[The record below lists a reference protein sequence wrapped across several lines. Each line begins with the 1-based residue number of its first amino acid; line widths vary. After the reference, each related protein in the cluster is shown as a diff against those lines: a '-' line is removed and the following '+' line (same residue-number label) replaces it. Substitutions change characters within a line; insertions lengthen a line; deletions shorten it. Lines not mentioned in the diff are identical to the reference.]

1 MPPVRSA
8 TTLLAACVLTLAP
21 SLPIYAGGSPA
32 PQKVA
37 YRGELK
43 LVFGDVKQA
52 FIRGKLVDNRQ
63 VDNLLNGFASMQ
75 VNGIRVPIMADR
87 DMTDRPQYDYFLRQ
101 AKARGFVLFANPA
114 ESGGGRTLANGSMS
128 DHSPVLDRP
137 GKAEALIG
145 AIEAFALTYKVDYID
160 PLNED
165 GPPGESWSAE
175 QMNRIY
181 KSLQNH
187 LGGAQLVGPC
197 TWGIKAGI
205 KVLNQTDIKN
215 NIVVATTHN
224 IGFEHDLWRVFV
236 NVASPL
242 PVWDSEATDFARFP
256 GKATRAEAAVE
267 AGVSGLVM
275 YDSWRDIDMADGT
288 VTAAGLAMERI
299 WLRQ

>member
-1 MPPVRSA
+1 MLRLRTPAV
-8 TTLLAACVLTLAP
+8 LLAVCILVLVP
-21 SLPIYAGGSPA
+21 SLPARAAGSPA
-32 PQKVA
+32 LRKVA
-37 YRGELK
+37 YRGALK

-63 VDNLLNGFASMQ
+63 VDTLLDGFAAMGL
-75 VNGIRVPIMADR
+75 NGIRVPIMADR
-87 DMTDRPQYDYFLRQ
+87 DMTDRPQYDYLLRQ

-114 ESGGGRTLANGSMS
+114 ESGGGRTLANGTMS
-128 DHSPVLDRP
+128 DHAPVLDRP

-145 AIEAFALTYKVDYID
+145 AVEAFAQAYKVDYID

-165 GPPGESWSAE
+165 GPPGESWSAG

-181 KSLQNH
+181 ESLKNH

-215 NIVVATTHN
+215 YIVVATTHN
-224 IGFEHDLWRVFV
+224 IRFDHELWRVFV

-242 PVWDSEATDFARFP
+242 PVWDSEATDYARVP

-275 YDSWRDIDMADGT
+275 YDSWRDIDMANGT
-288 VTAAGLAMERI
+288 VTGAGLAMERI